1 MIGVEKDALFLR
13 EMHRDATGIR
23 IFRDGDSIQALDQKT
38 LIPFVERVIRKV
50 EYINS
55 EVIRLELEPLSPA
68 TADNAGRMPEQEI
81 KPGQVVENISHN
93 VALTFRHNIVRGNRA
108 RGMLIASR
116 GRTVIED
123 CYFHTSGAAVLFE
136 ANGEYWFES
145 GGTQDVTIRNCM
157 FDTCRHGGWGNAVI
171 ECAPREAVEA
181 GRYFHRRIRVLDNS
195 FRMASGG
202 APAAIF
208 DNIADL
214 CFRGNTLIPAPDG
227 TPARILLSHI
237 GRADIQSDVES
248 EAKA

>member
-1 MIGVEKDALFLR
+1 M
-13 EMHRDATGIR
+13 
-23 IFRDGDSIQALDQKT
+23 
-38 LIPFVERVIRKV
+38 

-55 EVIRLELEPLSPA
+55 EIIRLSLEPLPPEVADSAARIPA
-68 TADNAGRMPEQEI
+68 PEI
-81 KPGQVVENISHN
+81 RPGQVVENISHN
-93 VALTFRHNIVRGNRA
+93 VALTFRHNIVRCNRA

-123 CYFHTSGAAVLFE
+123 CDFHTSGAAILFE

-248 EAKA
+248 EARA